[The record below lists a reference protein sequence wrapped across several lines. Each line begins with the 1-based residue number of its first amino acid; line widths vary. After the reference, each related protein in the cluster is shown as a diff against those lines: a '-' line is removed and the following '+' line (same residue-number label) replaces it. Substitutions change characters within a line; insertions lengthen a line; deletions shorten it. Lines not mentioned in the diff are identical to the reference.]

1 MTCMPSLME
10 IHKIIILDCNFMP
23 DYYHKRDQYTSILF
37 VNNQG
42 FNATLTEPIETPG
55 RRGGDQ
61 IKEMELKLHPKLKG
75 PLTKL
80 CNDPKT
86 TIVVLSGSETRVL
99 DDVRHLLFSCLTID
113 FMFFSELVAFAD
125 LW

>member
-61 IKEMELKLHPKLKG
+61 IKEMELKLHPELRE
-75 PLTKL
+75 PLRNL
-80 CNDPKT
+80 CSDPDT
-86 TIVVLSGSETRVL
+86 TIVILSGSDRNVL
-99 DDVRHLLFSCLTID
+99 DDVRQLLFFCLK
-113 FMFFSELVAFAD
+113 
-125 LW
+125 